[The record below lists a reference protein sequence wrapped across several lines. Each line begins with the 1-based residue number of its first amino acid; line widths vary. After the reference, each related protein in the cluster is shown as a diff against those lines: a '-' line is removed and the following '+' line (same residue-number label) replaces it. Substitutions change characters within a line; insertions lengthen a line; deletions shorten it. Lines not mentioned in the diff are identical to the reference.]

1 MGFFYENEV
10 HTFLSEFPSF
20 INIDEIELKEMSC
33 YFSYKKVKKNN
44 HIFLQGDRF
53 HSIYFLFNGRVKISR
68 GDNHGREQL
77 VGVCNDGEMFPHL
90 GYYFDNRGYPASA
103 LVLEDTHLL
112 YVPSENI
119 RKLLTDYPSISIIL
133 LKVMGEKMIDLQCR
147 LEEKL
152 LSSIHEQV
160 IKLLLRLAKK
170 HGVRLSNG
178 TILFLTPFQNKE
190 LACIIGSTR
199 ETVSRI
205 MNKLE
210 GNSMIERDQ
219 QGRLIINEELL
230 KNEI

>member
-1 MGFFYENEV
+1 MVFLNEV
-10 HTFLSEFPSF
+10 HTCLREFPSF
-20 INIDEIELKEMSC
+20 KNIDDIELREMSC

-44 HIFLQGDRF
+44 HIFLQGDPF
-53 HSIYFLFNGRVKISR
+53 HSIYFLCSGRVKISR
-68 GDNHGREQL
+68 SDTHGREQL

-90 GYYFDNRGYPASA
+90 GYYFGNTGYPASA
-103 LVLEDTHLL
+103 LVLEDAQLL

-119 RKLLTDYPSISIIL
+119 RKLLTDYPNVSIIL
-133 LKVMGEKMIDLQCR
+133 LKIMGEKMIDLQCR

-152 LSSIHEQV
+152 LCSVHEQV

-170 HGVRLSNG
+170 HGIRLSNG
-178 TILFLTPFQNKE
+178 TTLIKTPFQNKE

-210 GNSMIERDQ
+210 ANSLIERDQ
-219 QGRLIINEELL
+219 EGRIIINEELL
-230 KNEI
+230 RDEI

>member
-1 MGFFYENEV
+1 MIFSNEV
-10 HTFLSEFPSF
+10 YTWLSEFPSF
-20 INIDEIELKEMSC
+20 KTIDDNELREMSC
-33 YFSYKKVKKNN
+33 YFSYKQIKKNN
-44 HIFLQGDRF
+44 HIFLQGDPF
-53 HSIYFLFNGRVKISR
+53 HSIYFLCCGRVKISR

-90 GYYFDNRGYPASA
+90 GYYFSNTGYPASA
-103 LVLEDTHLL
+103 FVLEDAHLL

-119 RKLLTDYPSISIIL
+119 RKLLTDYPNVSIIL

-152 LSSIHEQV
+152 LSSVHEQV

-178 TILFLTPFQNKE
+178 SILFLTPFQNKE
-190 LACIIGSTR
+190 LACIIGSSR

-210 GNSMIERDQ
+210 ANSMIERDQ

-230 KNEI
+230 RDEI